1 MMDLP
6 PIPGESLA
14 LGSALVFVL
23 SLLLTEI
30 VVGCFGS
37 PVKTHGAS

>member
-1 MMDLP
+1 MMMDLP
-6 PIPGESLA
+6 PIPGESLV

-30 VVGCFGS
+30 VVGMLRAAGQD
-37 PVKTHGAS
+37 AWR